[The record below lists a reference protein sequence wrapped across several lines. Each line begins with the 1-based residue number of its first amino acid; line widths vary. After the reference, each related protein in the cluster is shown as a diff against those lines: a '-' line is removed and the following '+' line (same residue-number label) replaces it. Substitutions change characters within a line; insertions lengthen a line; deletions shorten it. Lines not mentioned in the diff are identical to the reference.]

1 MAAVIEHKEI
11 YVGGAWCAPA
21 GSGVIEVLD
30 PSDDQVV
37 GVVPEGTAADV
48 DRAVAA
54 AREAFEGWAATPA
67 ADRVALLDRVRA
79 ALSDRSTEVADLIS
93 AEMGAPRWFARVSQ
107 VSMPLKDLDFAARS
121 MEEIAA
127 AGEEEIGPT
136 LVVREPVGVVGCIT
150 PWNFPLHQIAA
161 KVAPA
166 LAAGCTVVLK
176 PSEVAPLNAFVLAEL
191 FHAAGAPPGVFN
203 LVSGY
208 GEPVGEAIAGHPGI
222 DMVSFTGST
231 RAGRRVAALAAPT
244 LKKVALELGGKS
256 ANVVLDDADLDAVIP
271 TAVKQCYA
279 NSGQACASLSRLL
292 VPRALLADAER
303 KAVAAAR
310 EWTVGDPRD
319 DASRL
324 GPVASRAQQE
334 RVRGFVAS
342 AVEEGARL
350 LLGGAEPP
358 DGLDGGAYV
367 RPTVFSDVTP
377 EMEIAREEVFGP
389 VLAIM
394 AYDSEDEAARIANGT
409 DYGLSGGV
417 WSADHGRAVAFARRL
432 RTGQVVVNGEP
443 LNLRAPFGG
452 YKQSGLGREYGRYGL
467 EEYFETK
474 ALQGGVRPS

>member
-1 MAAVIEHKEI
+1 MIEHKSVYI
-11 YVGGAWCAPA
+11 GGAWIAPA
-21 GSGVIEVLD
+21 GAGTIEVVN
-30 PSDDQVV
+30 PADDQVI
-37 GVVPEGTAADV
+37 GTVPAGTAADV

-54 AREAFEGWAATPA
+54 AREAFGPWARTPVGE
-67 ADRVALLDRVRA
+67 RVALLDRVHA
-79 ALSDRSTEVADLIS
+79 ALSERATEVADLIS

-107 VSMPLKDLDFAARS
+107 VSMPLKDIDFAARA

-127 AGEEEIGPT
+127 AGGEEIGPT
-136 LVVREPVGVVGCIT
+136 LIVREPVGVVGCIT

-166 LAAGCTVVLK
+166 LAAGNTVVLK
-176 PSEVAPLNAFVLAEL
+176 PSEIAPLNAYLLAEL
-191 FHAAGAPPGVFN
+191 LHAADAPPGVFN

-208 GEPVGEAIAGHPGI
+208 GEPVGEAIAAHPGI

-231 RAGRRVAALAAPT
+231 RAGRRVAELAAPA
-244 LKKVALELGGKS
+244 LKKTALELGGKS
-256 ANVVLDDADLDAVIP
+256 ANVILDDADLDAVIP

-279 NSGQACASLSRLL
+279 NTGQACAALSRLL
-292 VPRALLADAER
+292 VPRRLLAEVER
-303 KAVAAAR
+303 AAVAAAQ

-319 DASRL
+319 DLSKL

-334 RVRGFVAS
+334 RVREFIRTA
-342 AVEEGARL
+342 AAQGARR

-358 DGLDGGAYV
+358 DGLDAGAYI
-367 RPTVFSDVTP
+367 RPTVFTDVTP
-377 EMEIAREEVFGP
+377 DMIIAREEVFGP

-394 AYDSEDEAARIANGT
+394 AYDSEDEAVAITNGT

-417 WSADHGRAVAFARRL
+417 WSADHDRAVAMARRL

-474 ALQGGVRPS
+474 AIQGGVRSG